1 MEDLSFG
8 DMAVRLLLATLLTG
22 LIGFEREATGKAAGL
37 RTHAMVGFGAALFT
51 IVSIA
56 GFDEGDPARVAA
68 QIVTGIGFLGAGAIW
83 RSEDRVR
90 GLTTAAGLWAAAA
103 IGMGIGSGL
112 LLIGTVGTLITL
124 VVLLGLRRVDMVIAR
139 RIAITPDQIAVTIDN
154 VARIKQVIKLVERID
169 DSVDEISFERN
180 PDGTGV
186 LVIAVEPDRAKMI
199 SEMIQSM
206 KGVAE
211 VEIISPLY
219 WKQRHQ
225 Q

>member
-1 MEDLSFG
+1 VEELSNL
-8 DMAVRLLLATLLTG
+8 DMIARLLLATLLTG

-51 IVSIA
+51 IISIA
-56 GFDEGDPARVAA
+56 GFSEGDPGRVAA

-103 IGMGIGSGL
+103 VGMGIGSGL

-124 VVLLGLRRVDMVIAR
+124 LVLLGLRRIDIIIAR

-180 PDGTGV
+180 PDGTGI
-186 LVIAVEPDRAKMI
+186 LVIAVEPDRTKMI
-199 SEMIQSM
+199 SEVIQSM

-211 VEIISPLY
+211 VEIINPLY
-219 WKQRHQ
+219 WKRLGQ
-225 Q
+225 

>member
-1 MEDLSFG
+1 MI
-8 DMAVRLLLATLLTG
+8 ARLLLATFLTG
-22 LIGFEREATGKAAGL
+22 LIGFEREATGKSAGL
-37 RTHAMVGFGAALFT
+37 RTHAMVGCGAALFT
-51 IVSIA
+51 IISIA
-56 GFDEGDPARVAA
+56 GFGEGDPGRVAA

-103 IGMGIGSGL
+103 VGMGIGSGL
-112 LLIGTVGTLITL
+112 LLIGTAGTLITL
-124 VVLLGLRRVDMVIAR
+124 LVLLGLRRIDMIIAR

-169 DSVDEISFERN
+169 DSVDEISFDRN
-180 PDGTGV
+180 TDGTGV

-206 KGVAE
+206 KGVTE

-219 WKQRHQ
+219 WKQRGS
-225 Q
+225 

>member
-1 MEDLSFG
+1 MEELSFLT
-8 DMAVRLLLATLLTG
+8 MLARLLLATFLTG
-22 LIGFEREATGKAAGL
+22 LIGFEREATGKSAGL

-51 IVSIA
+51 LVSMA
-56 GFDEGDPARVAA
+56 GFSTGDPGRVAA

-112 LLIGTVGTLITL
+112 IALGTTGALITL
-124 VVLLGLRRVDMVIAR
+124 GVLLGLRRIDRAVAR
-139 RIAITPDQIAVTIDN
+139 RTANAPQQIGVTIDH
-154 VARIKQVIKLVERID
+154 VDRVKQVIKLVERVD
-169 DSVDEISFERN
+169 DTVDEISFERN

-186 LVIAVEPDRAKMI
+186 LVIAVEPDRAKMV
-199 SEMIQSM
+199 SEMVQSM
-206 KGVAE
+206 KGVSA

-219 WKQRHQ
+219 WKRRGQ
-225 Q
+225 

>member
-1 MEDLSFG
+1 MEELSFLT
-8 DMAVRLLLATLLTG
+8 MLARLLLATFLTG
-22 LIGFEREATGKAAGL
+22 LIGFEREATGKSAGL

-51 IVSIA
+51 VVSLA
-56 GFDEGDPARVAA
+56 GFSEGDPGRVAA

-103 IGMGIGSGL
+103 IGMGIGAGL
-112 LLIGTVGTLITL
+112 IALGTAGALITL
-124 VVLLGLRRVDMVIAR
+124 GVLLGLRRVDQAVAR
-139 RIAITPDQIAVTIDN
+139 RTAIAPQQLGVTVDH
-154 VARIKQVIKLVERID
+154 VDRVKQVVKMVERVD
-169 DSVDEISFERN
+169 RTVDEISFERN

-199 SEMIQSM
+199 SEMVQSM
-206 KGVAE
+206 KGVAD

-219 WKQRHQ
+219 WKRRGQ
-225 Q
+225 

>member
-1 MEDLSFG
+1 MEELSNL
-8 DMAVRLLLATLLTG
+8 DMIARLLLATLLTG

-51 IVSIA
+51 IISIA
-56 GFDEGDPARVAA
+56 GFSEGDPGRVAA

-103 IGMGIGSGL
+103 VGMGIGSGL
-112 LLIGTVGTLITL
+112 LLVGTVGTLITL
-124 VVLLGLRRVDMVIAR
+124 VVLLGLRRIDIIIAR

-186 LVIAVEPDRAKMI
+186 LVIAVEPDRTKMI
-199 SEMIQSM
+199 SEVIQSM

-219 WKQRHQ
+219 WKKLGQ
-225 Q
+225 

>member
-1 MEDLSFG
+1 VEELSNL
-8 DMAVRLLLATLLTG
+8 DMIARLLLATFLTG

-51 IVSIA
+51 IISIA
-56 GFDEGDPARVAA
+56 GFSEGDPGRVAA

-103 IGMGIGSGL
+103 VGMGIGSGL
-112 LLIGTVGTLITL
+112 LLVGTVGTLITL
-124 VVLLGLRRVDMVIAR
+124 VVLLGLRRIDIIIAR

-180 PDGTGV
+180 PDGTGI
-186 LVIAVEPDRAKMI
+186 LVIAVEPDRTKMI
-199 SEMIQSM
+199 SEVIQSM

-211 VEIISPLY
+211 VEIINPLY
-219 WKQRHQ
+219 WKRLGQ
-225 Q
+225 